1 MPTYGTTYGGWW
13 LPDKL
18 HLGPNSFVVSAG
30 VGEDISFDLAL
41 QAATGCELLLLDP
54 TPRAAAHVEA
64 MKRWF
69 REKGAF
75 PASDS
80 QTEASANPTSSTRA
94 FPPATNPIEYERTVK
109 GLRVEFNR
117 IHFKPVGLWSSADS
131 LRFYKQDNPAYVS
144 QSLLADMYTSDYTV
158 VPVDRLKAIMEG
170 RRPDLVKMDIEGA
183 EIAVLET
190 MLEDGILPRYLCVE
204 FDYAIKGKDKEQRSA
219 AIVEQLQEVGY
230 TMLHNAALNVTFER
244 PVNTE

>member
-13 LPDKL
+13 LPDDL
-18 HLGPNSFVVSAG
+18 HLGPNSFVISAG

-54 TPRAAAHVEA
+54 TPRAYTHVEA

-75 PASDS
+75 PAS
-80 QTEASANPTSSTRA
+80 
-94 FPPATNPIEYERTVK
+94 TNPIEYERVVK
-109 GLRVEFNR
+109 DLRVEFNR
-117 IHFKPVGLWSSADS
+117 IHFKPVGLWSSAGS

-158 VPVDRLKAIMEG
+158 VPVDRLKAIREG

-183 EIAVLET
+183 EIAVLQT

-219 AIVEQLQEVGY
+219 AIVERLLEVGY
-230 TMLHNAALNVTFER
+230 KMLYNAALNVTFER